1 MCSITRELQVFT
13 EMADNRNT
21 QKYISLFPP
30 AADADTTNAHEKRL
44 TLPPLL
50 PSPYRP
56 QHPAPTKGKPL
67 DATATQRLE
76 MLNNTRKLMKDGQLN
91 ETPDEGL
98 GTGREKPQGVSIGN
112 EKAGAKEEGEVESK
126 VDDDFFD
133 VEDGE
138 ISS

>member
-1 MCSITRELQVFT
+1 M
-13 EMADNRNT
+13 
-21 QKYISLFPP
+21 
-30 AADADTTNAHEKRL
+30 

-56 QHPAPTKGKPL
+56 QYPAPSKGNPL
-67 DATATQRLE
+67 DTTATQRLE
-76 MLNNTRKLMKDGQLN
+76 MLNNTRKLMKDGQLS

-112 EKAGAKEEGEVESK
+112 EQAGTKEEGEVESK

-138 ISS
+138 VSS